1 MDIRPS
7 ARALL
12 KPNATVTLA
21 VHCHQTTGGQNIDV
35 GLVNVAAVE
44 PISSFLPSVPRE
56 LLTEGETVRPVIC

>member
-1 MDIRPS
+1 VNGVLASKEEGYTTSYVMLDISPP

-35 GLVNVAAVE
+35 GLASEVE
-44 PISSFLPSVPRE
+44 
-56 LLTEGETVRPVIC
+56 TQ